1 MYLQVTR
8 RGLVYHTSAPVWD
21 LRLGK
26 GLNQQISINEGGGL
40 GAPHKQG
47 TAHYR
52 EQFLSGSWNRVKGWG
67 FCSKTWELQSI
78 IKQGIWVPGRSVHQL
93 KVSCSVKESQS
104 DVELDAERKELGI
117 YRNLPRSLK
126 IARKTATAKRA
137 PQVPNLCVLSRNA
150 IRSLFTLDPG
160 TDTLSIKRIQPSK
173 FEDLVGFFSWF
184 MNQAASHPASR
195 KELQGTPERERL
207 LKPERGWDKE
217 VVNRK

>member
-117 YRNLPRSLK
+117 YRNLPLVLENSK
-126 IARKTATAKRA
+126 KDSNGKKGSTKRA
-137 PQVPNLCVLSRNA
+137 SKPVCLVPECHQKFVHFGSRH
-150 IRSLFTLDPG
+150 
-160 TDTLSIKRIQPSK
+160 
-173 FEDLVGFFSWF
+173 W
-184 MNQAASHPASR
+184 HPIY
-195 KELQGTPERERL
+195 
-207 LKPERGWDKE
+207 
-217 VVNRK
+217 